1 MNKYCGEVKSTN
13 MTLTLADRSHIFPH
27 GIMNNVLV
35 KAGNFIYL
43 VEFEVLD
50 IEKETQVLIILDSS
64 LLQTMRANIDLK
76 TCELLWKFRKE
87 MMAIKA
93 YDGLKYYEENH
104 TYHNVKMWQK
114 EKTTQK
120 E

>member
-1 MNKYCGEVKSTN
+1 

-50 IEKETQVLIILDSS
+50 IEKET
-64 LLQTMRANIDLK
+64 
-76 TCELLWKFRKE
+76 
-87 MMAIKA
+87 
-93 YDGLKYYEENH
+93 
-104 TYHNVKMWQK
+104 
-114 EKTTQK
+114 
-120 E
+120 